1 MIVYRLGGVLSV
13 CPNSPWGEGG
23 VVYGWGF
30 SQEAKNFT
38 KKCTVAA
45 VWVVAKYFYEMSI
58 MKV

>member
-30 SQEAKNFT
+30 SQEAKNFYQ
-38 KKCTVAA
+38 KMYSGGSVG
-45 VWVVAKYFYEMSI
+45 SG
-58 MKV
+58 